1 MAEFL
6 DTLSGDAHAAL
17 QSALRPIPFERGS
30 LIFHTEDSSETLY
43 LLETGRVRL
52 YRLGQGAREVTIT
65 VLEAG
70 ELLGESALAGG
81 DYGMYAEAL
90 EDSQVQAIGIATLR
104 QLMTQHHSLSVALS
118 TQLVRQGRA
127 LQTRFT
133 QLVFME
139 VAQRLALALLRLA
152 NQSSE
157 QLDGKRRLKGRVS
170 HQDLA
175 HLVGSTRETITKLLG
190 EFKERDLIDLGYRKI
205 VLLNEDGLR
214 EITLNPPP
222 F

>member
-6 DTLSGDAHAAL
+6 DTLSRDAQAAL
-17 QSALRPIPFERGS
+17 QSTLRLVPADRGS
-30 LIFHTEDSSETLY
+30 LVFHTEDQAETLY
-43 LLETGRVRL
+43 LISSGRIRL

-90 EDSQVQAIGIATLR
+90 EDCELQAIGIAALR
-104 QLMTQHHSLSVALS
+104 QLMTQHHSLSFALS

-152 NQSSE
+152 DQSDE
-157 QLDGKRRLKGRVS
+157 QIDGKRRLKGRVS

-190 EFKERDLIDLGYRKI
+190 EFKDRSLIDLGYRRI